1 MQIAARDGLH
11 SMTPNNPARHA
22 GVSNGGVMHQF
33 PTEVRLIE
41 AVVNP
46 FGERHEQVVL
56 PVVARDPQPRLRW
69 ASALKDCTFAP
80 PVSHRSPSCSRV
92 ALKSD
97 TQFASLLDR
106 QDPLGRR
113 VKRELRRRLA
123 PSPQPW
129 GESVRE
135 KTVCR
140 SSSRSS
146 VTKPQRRLP
155 L

>member
-1 MQIAARDGLH
+1 MQIAARDGLQ

-33 PTEVRLIE
+33 PTEARLID
-41 AVVNP
+41 AVVAP
-46 FGERHEQVVL
+46 FGDRHQPTVL

-69 ASALKDCTFAP
+69 ASAFKGCIFAP
-80 PVSHRSPSCSRV
+80 PVSRRSPSCSRV
-92 ALKSD
+92 DLKSD
-97 TQFASLLDR
+97 TQFASLQDR

-135 KTVCR
+135 KAVCR
-140 SSSRSS
+140 SSSQSP